1 MEDKN
6 AMVECESY
14 DYLFEIGSRDREKQ
28 VSFHVVSSGIKK
40 KEALELSSY
49 MENMKDEIKR
59 ILAGESRQE

>member
-6 AMVECESY
+6 EIVERESY
-14 DYLFEIGSRDREKQ
+14 DYLFEIESKDREKR
-28 VSFHVVSSGIKK
+28 VSFQVLSYGIKR

-59 ILAGESRQE
+59 ILAG